1 MAASL
6 LRFASIAFVFSS
18 AASSELARGWGETIQ
33 WTAFADAHAL
43 AREQNK
49 PIMVS
54 TRRETAVPSIRW
66 ALGRS
71 LSACECGRSN
81 QRVVL
86 AIHVRDGLNAG
97 LLPLEP

>member
-6 LRFASIAFVFSS
+6 LRFVSIAFVFSS

-54 TRRETAVPSIRW
+54 TQHGNRCVSDSMGARSIPQCLRV
-66 ALGRS
+66 RS
-71 LSACECGRSN
+71 
-81 QRVVL
+81 
-86 AIHVRDGLNAG
+86 I
-97 LLPLEP
+97 EPARGFGDSRA

>member
-1 MAASL
+1 MAAASL
-6 LRFASIAFVFSS
+6 LWFVSIAFVFSS

-54 TRRETAVPSIRW
+54 ARRETAVPVDSMGARSIPQCLRV
-66 ALGRS
+66 RS
-71 LSACECGRSN
+71 
-81 QRVVL
+81 
-86 AIHVRDGLNAG
+86 I
-97 LLPLEP
+97 EPARGIGDSRA